1 MRQERRRRL
10 LQAWCL
16 SLLGILIILA
26 GRFDVTAADSTQARV
41 RVLIAVSD
49 TQGLTIAVGGGH
61 LADNAPYRTLS
72 AYQSLTQGQYNFS
85 VYPSDHTDAAS
96 TLYTRAV
103 TLAGSKDYTLV
114 LYGTQANKELT
125 VTTDVDDNTTDASKA
140 RIRFGNLQ
148 RGAGSVALATQRTNV
163 ILGQA
168 KYGQTAEYTALDP
181 GTYSLFVN
189 GSDSKVVTTA
199 DVNFAPGTA
208 VSIFLLGPSSDSGAS
223 ALLINVDG
231 GTGGGVA
238 VSTAAS
244 PTASTASTASATAA
258 ASGTSPASSAQP
270 TRTGPTRTP
279 PSGYTF
285 SYVTNTPGPG
295 GGQTGGNTG
304 DFPTSTPT
312 GATGNATPTIPLG
325 TAAPVPGE
333 IASAALRR
341 AALPV
346 PPCPGNP
353 NCAWFTQ
360 TNHAVANGF
369 KVFWDKNGGQQRYGL
384 PLTEEYRDASL
395 IDGKVRVVQYFE
407 RTRLEYFPENQG
419 HVGEVQET
427 SLGREVLRLLG
438 IAG

>member
-10 LQAWCL
+10 LQVWCL
-16 SLLGILIILA
+16 SLLGILILLA
-26 GRFDVTAADSTQARV
+26 GRLDVTAADSTQARV

-49 TQGLTIAVGGGH
+49 TQGLTITVGGGH

-72 AYQSLTQGQYNFS
+72 AYQTLTQGQYNFS
-85 VYPSDHTDAAS
+85 VFPTDRTDAAS
-96 TLYTRAV
+96 ALYTHTV
-103 TLAGSKDYTLV
+103 TLAASKDYTLV
-114 LYGTQANKELT
+114 LYGTQADKELT
-125 VTTDVDDNTTDASKA
+125 VTTNADDNTTDASKT
-140 RIRFGNLQ
+140 RVRFGNLQ
-148 RGAGSVALATQRTNV
+148 RGSGSVSLATQRTNV
-163 ILGQA
+163 VLGQA
-168 KYGQTAEYTALDP
+168 KYGQTADYTALDP

-208 VSIFLLGPSSDSGAS
+208 VSIFLLGPSSDSAAS

-231 GTGGGVA
+231 GAGGGTA
-238 VSTAAS
+238 VTPAA
-244 PTASTASTASATAA
+244 PATSTASATA
-258 ASGTSPASSAQP
+258 PASSVQP

-279 PSGYTF
+279 PPGYSF

-295 GGQTGGNTG
+295 GGQTGGNAG

-312 GATGNATPTIPLG
+312 GTTGNATPTITLG

-369 KVFWDKNGGQQRYGL
+369 KIFWEKNGGQQRYGL

-395 IDGKVRVVQYFE
+395 IDGKIRTVQYFE

-419 HVGEVQET
+419 RVGEVQET